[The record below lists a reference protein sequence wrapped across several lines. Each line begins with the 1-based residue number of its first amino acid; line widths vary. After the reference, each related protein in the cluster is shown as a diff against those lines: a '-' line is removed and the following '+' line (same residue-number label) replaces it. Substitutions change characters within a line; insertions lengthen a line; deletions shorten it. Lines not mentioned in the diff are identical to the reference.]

1 MYKRQGQSQWGAN
14 FQHPQQPQQAPAAKR
29 SLDLGWPAWAY
40 LGLTLLTLVS
50 SFFTVVTWAAGLEGI
65 GSAGVSWNWWG
76 AFSYEGT
83 GLGSM
88 ATEYISSELGYDSG
102 MVVSTVAV
110 LLLLAATCVLMF
122 LGRIRPGAILGIVAS
137 AAQLVIVIVSYA
149 QIDTNFGMRMGL
161 GWYIWLV
168 ASLAGLAISI
178 YLIATGRGKKIVAP
192 QNPYANP
199 GAPAQPAP
207 QQWGQQYPNQQYPP
221 QQYPNQQG
229 QWGQGR

>member
-1 MYKRQGQSQWGAN
+1 MG
-14 FQHPQQPQQAPAAKR
+14 
-29 SLDLGWPAWAY
+29 
-40 LGLTLLTLVS
+40 

-88 ATEYISSELGYDSG
+88 ATEYIPAELGYDSG

-137 AAQLVIVIVSYA
+137 AAQLVIVIVSFA
-149 QIDTNFGMRMGL
+149 EIDTNFGMHMGL

-168 ASLAGLAISI
+168 AALAGLAISI
-178 YLIATGRGKKIVAP
+178 YLLATGRGKKIAAP

-199 GAPAQPAP
+199 GAPGQAPAQPAP
-207 QQWGQQYPNQQYPP
+207 QQWGQQYPP
-221 QQYPNQQG
+221 QQYPTQQG
-229 QWGQGR
+229 QWGQGH

>member
-1 MYKRQGQSQWGAN
+1 M
-14 FQHPQQPQQAPAAKR
+14 
-29 SLDLGWPAWAY
+29 
-40 LGLTLLTLVS
+40 
-50 SFFTVVTWAAGLEGI
+50 
-65 GSAGVSWNWWG
+65 SWNWWG

-168 ASLAGLAISI
+168 ASLVGLAISI

-207 QQWGQQYPNQQYPP
+207 QQWGQQYPNQQYPN
-221 QQYPNQQG
+221 QQYPNQQYPNQQS